1 MVLFS
6 YNIVLFL
13 LPISGLGLHQSL
25 LFFSA
30 RLKNKEEKNS
40 LFLYVLKNGTIASF
54 LLIILIITA
63 SFFIPFQFKDSQGY
77 VIILSFLILPT
88 FFLEVIRAQ
97 LRLNHDNKNYAYS
110 EFMYSSFLL
119 LSVLILSFLFN
130 EKGYVIALLITP
142 FLASFF
148 FISKLK
154 IKFTT
159 IKKLPVFNIS
169 FWKYGFFASLSNVVT
184 QLLFVVDI
192 LLIGYLLDDS
202 EMVTNYRYISLVP
215 FSLLFIPR
223 AFITTDFVM
232 ITENIYNQNYIKNYI
247 KNYMSF
253 FIFMSFLMLMFSSYF
268 SSDILMFFDKSYQQ
282 YILSF
287 RVLIFGI
294 IGIFIFR
301 NLFGN
306 LLSSIGYAKTNYYI
320 AVISLLI
327 NICTNYF
334 LIPNYGLLG
343 AAITTAVLMW
353 FSGILSGVCFWYL
366 YTKKLSFK

>member
-6 YNIVLFL
+6 YNIILFL

-30 RLKNKEEKNS
+30 RLKSKEEKNN
-40 LFLYVLKNGTIASF
+40 LFLYVLKNGSVASMV
-54 LLIILIITA
+54 LILIIIST
-63 SFFIPFQFKDSQGY
+63 SFFIPFQFKDSQEY

-110 EFMYSSFLL
+110 EFVYSTVLL
-119 LSVLILSFLFN
+119 FSVFILSYLFN
-130 EKGYVIALLITP
+130 EKGYAIALLMTP
-142 FLASFF
+142 FLAAFF
-148 FISKLK
+148 FISKLN
-154 IKFTT
+154 IKFTI
-159 IKKLPVFNIS
+159 IKKLPPFKPN

-184 QLLFVVDI
+184 QLLFVIDV
-192 LLIGYLLDDS
+192 LLIGYLLGDS

-232 ITENIYNQNYIKNYI
+232 ITENIFKQDYIKNYI
-247 KNYMSF
+247 KNYMLF
-253 FIFMSFLMLMFSSYF
+253 FIFISFLMFVICAYF

-287 RVLIFGI
+287 RILIFGI

-306 LLSSIGYAKTNYYI
+306 LLSSIGCAKTNYYI
-320 AVISLLI
+320 AMISLLI

-366 YTKKLSFK
+366 YPKKSPFK